1 MIQRLQTVFLLIASV
16 GLTIQVFFPLLAA
29 APNADQGFYQDGLL
43 FTRENTIALVLVI
56 LAAALALISIFLYKN
71 LGLQK
76 KVILGAVFIV
86 LASVIVAGLT
96 FSEATRS
103 VYAAQAGVTLQ
114 LGAFMP
120 ILGLLFLWLS
130 YRYVT
135 KDQKIIKSMDRLR

>member
-16 GLTIQVFFPLLAA
+16 GLSIQVFFPLLAA
-29 APNADQGFYQDGLL
+29 APNADQGYYQDGLL

-56 LAAALALISIFLYKN
+56 LAAVMALLSIFLYKN

-76 KVILGAVFIV
+76 KVILGAVVI
-86 LASVIVAGLT
+86 LMASVIVAGLT

-103 VYAAQAGVTLQ
+103 VYAAQAGVTLR

-120 ILGLLFLWLS
+120 ILGLFFLWLS